1 MLNRCQRRST
11 VASVK
16 EAQRTLAVSSTPAS
30 TMRTETLGSSD
41 RREAMT
47 QPALPAPT
55 IISVQGYYGLRR
67 CRQPL
72 SEPAAQAPVATQI
85 SRAQTYSH
93 TRGRSVSGPLRGS
106 DQTMLRNR
114 VAKYSIAK
122 VGLMWM
128 LRGRRLLRVST
139 WFRR

>member
-1 MLNRCQRRST
+1 MPVHRRFL
-11 VASVK
+11 K
-16 EAQRTLAVSSTPAS
+16 EAHRTLAVSSTPAS

-55 IISVQGYYGLRR
+55 IMSDKKGDYGLRR

-72 SEPAAQAPVATQI
+72 SDPAAQAPVATKM

-93 TRGRSVSGPLRGS
+93 TRGRSASEPLRGS

-114 VAKYSIAK
+114 IAKYSIAT
-122 VGLMWM
+122 VSLMWFSM
-128 LRGRRLLRVST
+128 GADNYV
-139 WFRR
+139 